1 MLYSLDEICLIPKAK
16 TNISHRS
23 DINIMYGDKL
33 PLFISPMG
41 NIIDANNMYIFNNL
55 GFNVIIPRTVHWDI
69 RLSRLKEGHWIAVG
83 LRESELLFDLMSK
96 GNIGMY
102 NTVMKVCIDQA
113 NGHMEDLLNICGKYK
128 NEFGDKVLIMAGN
141 IANPQAY
148 VEYAKVGIDYIRLG
162 IGTGNIC
169 TTSVQTGV
177 HYPMGSLILDTNK
190 VRNSIVEKRGDDQ
203 WEYKLPK
210 IVADG
215 GFKSI
220 DQVIKALALGADYVM
235 LGEMIAKSEE
245 ACGNVIYDNNTNTRL
260 REYYGMSTEKAQY
273 LINNSSAFR
282 DSNFTPKHTEGIRK
296 YLPIEYSIN
305 DWLKDFTHALRS
317 SMSYLNINNINCLPG
332 QVKWDTI
339 SIHSSNNYKDG
350 KQ

>member
-1 MLYSLDEICLIPKAK
+1 MLYSLDEICLIPEIK
-16 TNISHRS
+16 TNINHRS
-23 DINIMYGDKL
+23 DINIRYGDKL
-33 PLFISPMG
+33 PLFIAPMG

-55 GFNVIIPRTVHWDI
+55 GFNVIVPRTVQWDI
-69 RLSRLKEGHWIAVG
+69 RISRLKEGHWVAVG
-83 LRESELLFDLMSK
+83 LREAEMLFDLMTK

-102 NTVMKVCIDQA
+102 NTVMKICIDQA
-113 NGHMEDLLNICGKYK
+113 NGHMEDLLSICGKYK
-128 NEFGDKVLIMAGN
+128 DEFLDKVLIMTGN
-141 IANPQAY
+141 VANPQTY
-148 VEYAKVGIDYIRLG
+148 IEYAKVGIDYIRLG

-190 VRNSIVEKRGDDQ
+190 VRDSIVEKGGDER
-203 WEYKLPK
+203 WGYKLPK

-220 DQVIKALALGADYVM
+220 DQIIKALALGADYVM
-235 LGEMIAKSEE
+235 LGEMIARSEE
-245 ACGNVIYDNNTNTRL
+245 ACGNVIYDNDVNARF

-282 DSNFTPKHTEGIRK
+282 DSNFTPKHSEGIRK
-296 YLPIEYSIN
+296 YIPIEYSIN

-317 SMSYLNINNINCLPG
+317 SMSYLNIRNINCLSG
-332 QVKWDTI
+332 RVEWGTM
-339 SIHSSNNYKDG
+339 SIHSNNNYKNG
-350 KQ
+350 K